1 MRCTF
6 SLFCAFL
13 ALLAL
18 SLAAPDAIDA
28 QEVSTLA
35 TSSVQAIPQES
46 SILGTSPASASSQI
60 SSEDIPSEDDLLAEL
75 HGFTSANTTLST
87 ASSDVHVADVEEQW
101 KHLKGWY
108 RVDVRLGKGATHAGT
123 FQQGRMYERIYSI
136 LKKCKKG
143 STIDDCS
150 IRNAVFRDGD
160 NNYRTDSA
168 LVLEIEHEYF
178 NPDLPDLQDLGVSV
192 AVL

>member
-1 MRCTF
+1 MKCTF
-6 SLFCAFL
+6 SLLWAFL

-18 SLAAPDAIDA
+18 SIAAPDAIDA
-28 QEVSTLA
+28 QEVSTLP

-46 SILGTSPASASSQI
+46 SILGTSPASASPQI
-60 SSEDIPSEDDLLAEL
+60 SSEDIPSENDLLAEL
-75 HGFTSANTTLST
+75 HGFTSTNTTLST
-87 ASSDVHVADVEEQW
+87 ASSDVHVDDVDKQW
-101 KHLKGWY
+101 KHLKDWY
-108 RVDVRLGKGATHAGT
+108 RVDVRLGYGPTHAGT

-150 IRNAVFRDGD
+150 IRNAVFRDGHR
-160 NNYRTDSA
+160 NYRTDSA

-178 NPDLPDLQDLGVSV
+178 NPELPDLQDLGVS
-192 AVL
+192 ATVL